1 MRPPPGRDMGLGPK
15 SSLLWDQ
22 PFAPPEDLTWAR
34 WGDACRAQNG
44 AGREGGGQTK
54 ECGPKKGVYRKEVT
68 R

>member
-1 MRPPPGRDMGLGPK
+1 MGLGPK

-22 PFAPPEDLTWAR
+22 PFVLAEDLTWAGEMPGGPR
-34 WGDACRAQNG
+34 TG

-54 ECGPKKGVYRKEVT
+54 ECGPKKGVYGKEVT